1 MKVNSNYDHS
11 LCLSMSTL
19 ISRCNIFTCYR
30 QLLFT
35 SITVYFSGHIDL
47 VNDWNHFRYQ
57 PKSLMKS
64 GPCNLLNASASSANR
79 IFIRKWPVCTLCWVK
94 HRLFIYIGYRSPED
108 NRVDKLSMTYEWT
121 ALYIQCNTEYLNI
134 GNKIFLIDY
143 I

>member
-35 SITVYFSGHIDL
+35 SITVYFSGHIEL

-64 GPCNLLNASASSANR
+64 GPCNLLNASDSSANR

-94 HRLFIYIGYRSPED
+94 HRLFHILAIDQPRTTVLISFQWRMNGQHYIYIYTVQYG
-108 NRVDKLSMTYEWT
+108 
-121 ALYIQCNTEYLNI
+121 
-134 GNKIFLIDY
+134 IFKHR
-143 I
+143 